1 MDPMTYEISRGWVRL
16 SRWCGYLFVLVA
28 ISCLGCSLYA
38 PEKIPLGLAI
48 FGVVFFGGLGLLS
61 LRLGHSAEVY
71 SLEISDDGVRQTSSD
86 AWIPWAGVVS
96 LRDRPIFNRI
106 DLIGPGGPT
115 GISLEYQLEAFQE
128 ALDHVLRRVRFEVS
142 HDSQSFRRPLFSWT
156 RILIIAFTIGLSAL
170 GAWVWMTEGDWV
182 APLVIIIVLGGIVRE
197 DISQISEVTIS
208 SNSLTIRRGFR
219 TTTHALSDISSVK
232 LALRPIGNGGQYLD
246 VFIEVHGKKT
256 PVRPTGLDPF
266 PLLIALESAVTRA
279 AG

>member
-1 MDPMTYEISRGWVRL
+1 VGSAIPVVWLPICTGRDFLSGLFSLRARKDPTR
-16 SRWCGYLFVLVA
+16 
-28 ISCLGCSLYA
+28 
-38 PEKIPLGLAI
+38 PAI

-208 SNSLTIRRGFR
+208 SNSLTIGAAFEPRLTPSAISRRSNSR
-219 TTTHALSDISSVK
+219 YD
-232 LALRPIGNGGQYLD
+232 Q
-246 VFIEVHGKKT
+246 
-256 PVRPTGLDPF
+256 
-266 PLLIALESAVTRA
+266 SATEA
-279 AG
+279 ST